1 MHLDFATRTIFDL
14 IIWYCNFSY
23 FFAFSI
29 IAFSVASSGLL
40 LAIWREREIIEP
52 CQHMCSPPRDPQN
65 FQPARCRLLCRS
77 CMVRSTQ
84 RPERV
89 AATWSDS
96 NDSTGQLIKGAVRPK
111 FPSKTF
117 TGDML
122 ESVSIFIKMFGLF
135 WWKAGLWP
143 CLSPLSRILL
153 LRQQVEACLS
163 FSKFCN
169 SDFVQNMFD
178 R

>member
-1 MHLDFATRTIFDL
+1 
-14 IIWYCNFSY
+14 
-23 FFAFSI
+23 
-29 IAFSVASSGLL
+29 
-40 LAIWREREIIEP
+40 
-52 CQHMCSPPRDPQN
+52 
-65 FQPARCRLLCRS
+65 
-77 CMVRSTQ
+77 MVRSTE

-122 ESVSIFIKMFGLF
+122 ESVSIFTKMSRCLDYFDGKLACGLVF
-135 WWKAGLWP
+135 FP
-143 CLSPLSRILL
+143 PSRILL

>member
-1 MHLDFATRTIFDL
+1 M
-14 IIWYCNFSY
+14 
-23 FFAFSI
+23 AFG
-29 IAFSVASSGLL
+29 VASSGL

-52 CQHMCSPPRDPQN
+52 CQDMCSTPRDPQN

-96 NDSTGQLIKGAVRPK
+96 NDSTVQSIKGGVRPN

-122 ESVSIFIKMFGLF
+122 ESVLIFTKMFGLF
-135 WWKAGLWP
+135 
-143 CLSPLSRILL
+143 
-153 LRQQVEACLS
+153 
-163 FSKFCN
+163 
-169 SDFVQNMFD
+169 
-178 R
+178 

>member
-1 MHLDFATRTIFDL
+1 
-14 IIWYCNFSY
+14 
-23 FFAFSI
+23 
-29 IAFSVASSGLL
+29 
-40 LAIWREREIIEP
+40 
-52 CQHMCSPPRDPQN
+52 MCSTPRDPRN

-77 CMVRSTQ
+77 CMGRSTK
-84 RPERV
+84 RPEGV

-122 ESVSIFIKMFGLF
+122 ESVSILPRCLDYFDGKLACGLVF
-135 WWKAGLWP
+135 F
-143 CLSPLSRILL
+143 PLSRILL

>member
-1 MHLDFATRTIFDL
+1 
-14 IIWYCNFSY
+14 
-23 FFAFSI
+23 
-29 IAFSVASSGLL
+29 
-40 LAIWREREIIEP
+40 
-52 CQHMCSPPRDPQN
+52 
-65 FQPARCRLLCRS
+65 
-77 CMVRSTQ
+77 MVRSTQ

-111 FPSKTF
+111 FLSKTF
-117 TGDML
+117 IGDML
-122 ESVSIFIKMFGLF
+122 ESVSIFGCLDYFDGKLACGLVF
-135 WWKAGLWP
+135 
-143 CLSPLSRILL
+143 SPLSRILL

>member
-1 MHLDFATRTIFDL
+1 MSVKKCWSPLVEFHQWTSSLYIHASRL
-14 IIWYCNFSY
+14 CNKNNFSSDNLILR
-23 FFAFSI
+23 FFLSFC
-29 IAFSVASSGLL
+29 FRYHGVRCCKF
-40 LAIWREREIIEP
+40 LAARWHEREIIEP
-52 CQHMCSPPRDPQN
+52 CQHMCSTPRDPQN

-84 RPERV
+84 RPEGV

-122 ESVSIFIKMFGLF
+122 ESVSFFTKMFGLF
-135 WWKAGLWP
+135 
-143 CLSPLSRILL
+143 
-153 LRQQVEACLS
+153 
-163 FSKFCN
+163 
-169 SDFVQNMFD
+169 
-178 R
+178 